1 MPVVSC
7 GKRRARSVY
16 TDTAPCDH
24 SETTMLKARRLQA
37 LRNVAARQAKLM
49 TFRASLRKE
58 ESAASSIPPPDLSPI
73 YLFTIPR
80 RLPAAYEKS
89 C

>member
-37 LRNVAARQAKLM
+37 LWNVAARQAKLM
-49 TFRASLRKE
+49 TFRASHPSREARRL
-58 ESAASSIPPPDLSPI
+58 PPPGLSPI
-73 YLFTIPR
+73 GLFTIPR
-80 RLPAAYEKS
+80 RLATAYEKS